1 MERRLERCPVFCPTN
16 NSHPLQNSDD
26 KLDVKERVK
35 TFIIKMF
42 KARDKEMNILKTKVE
57 KLKMDLKRN
66 HDHLDILGD
75 GLYDAMKT
83 YSTTKRRKCG

>member
-1 MERRLERCPVFCPTN
+1 
-16 NSHPLQNSDD
+16 LQDSDD
-26 KLDVKERVK
+26 ELDVKERVK

-66 HDHLDILGD
+66 HDHLDVLGN

>member
-1 MERRLERCPVFCPTN
+1 
-16 NSHPLQNSDD
+16 
-26 KLDVKERVK
+26 
-35 TFIIKMF
+35 MF

-66 HDHLDILGD
+66 HDHLDVLGD